1 MIELTEK
8 IEEIGFNDTNID
20 ELPDI
25 QYNQPSLIVENWTYR
40 VSDWTFHSKLQ
51 QQLVSS
57 EIAPCEGSSF
67 SPLPK

>member
-25 QYNQPSLIVENWTYR
+25 QHSQPSLIVENWTYR
-40 VSDWTFHSKLQ
+40 VSD
-51 QQLVSS
+51 
-57 EIAPCEGSSF
+57 
-67 SPLPK
+67 